1 MQEVYLCL
9 DVGGTE
15 IKAAPL
21 DKRGNFLAPVRHFP
35 AMAGADRQTL
45 RENFGWIFSSICPEN
60 AVPIEIDL
68 AFPGPFDYKNG
79 ICLLQGLDKYDAL
92 YGCNLR
98 RAFSEISGLLE
109 QKIQFIN
116 DAAAFALGEM
126 AFGQATQAGRALF
139 VAVGTGCGS
148 AFGVNGFLAEEG
160 TPGVPPN
167 GYFYNA
173 PFRDSCVDDYISRR
187 GLEKLSGEMLGVPL
201 DGRALA
207 ERIAAGDERAKAC
220 FRCFG
225 EQLCDALQPQIEAF
239 CPDTLC
245 MGGQIMESAALFLH
259 PLEKLCTNKKI
270 TLYITQDTSLRTMQG
285 LTRAASR

>member
-1 MQEVYLCL
+1 M
-9 DVGGTE
+9 
-15 IKAAPL
+15 
-21 DKRGNFLAPVRHFP
+21 
-35 AMAGADRQTL
+35 
-45 RENFGWIFSSICPEN
+45 
-60 AVPIEIDL
+60 
-68 AFPGPFDYKNG
+68 
-79 ICLLQGLDKYDAL
+79 
-92 YGCNLR
+92 
-98 RAFSEISGLLE
+98 
-109 QKIQFIN
+109 
-116 DAAAFALGEM
+116 
-126 AFGQATQAGRALF
+126 
-139 VAVGTGCGS
+139 
-148 AFGVNGFLAEEG
+148 NGFLAEEG

-245 MGGQIMESAALFLH
+245 MGDRLWKARHYF
-259 PLEKLCTNKKI
+259 CTRWKNFVQ
-270 TLYITQDTSLRTMQG
+270 TRRLLYILHRILLCG
-285 LTRAASR
+285 LCRG

>member
-45 RENFGWIFSSICPEN
+45 LENFGWIFSSICPEN

-98 RAFSEISGLLE
+98 RAFSEISGLPE
-109 QKIQFIN
+109 QRIQFIN
-116 DAAAFALGEM
+116 DAVHYKNIRLAAHRVYLLQPEIRSPQMHCRSRFPLLQTELARL
-126 AFGQATQAGRALF
+126 ASPDQRSFPPTQR
-139 VAVGTGCGS
+139 
-148 AFGVNGFLAEEG
+148 
-160 TPGVPPN
+160 P
-167 GYFYNA
+167 

>member
-1 MQEVYLCL
+1 
-9 DVGGTE
+9 
-15 IKAAPL
+15 
-21 DKRGNFLAPVRHFP
+21 
-35 AMAGADRQTL
+35 MAGADRQTL
-45 RENFGWIFSSICPEN
+45 LENFGRIFISICPEN

-98 RAFSEISGLLE
+98 RAFSEISGLPE

-126 AFGQATQAGRALF
+126 TFGQATQAGRALF

-245 MGGQIMESAALFLH
+245 MGDRLWQARHYF
-259 PLEKLCTNKKI
+259 CTRWKSFAQ
-270 TLYITQDTSLRTMQG
+270 TRRLLYILHRILLCG
-285 LTRAASR
+285 LCRG

>member
-45 RENFGWIFSSICPEN
+45 LENFGWIFSSICPEN

-98 RAFSEISGLLE
+98 RAFSEISGLPE
-109 QKIQFIN
+109 QRIQFIN
-116 DAAAFALGEM
+116 DAATFALGEM
-126 AFGQATQAGRALF
+126 TFGQATQAGRALF

-245 MGGQIMESAALFLH
+245 MGGQIMASAALFLH
-259 PLEKLCTNKKI
+259 PLEELCANKKI